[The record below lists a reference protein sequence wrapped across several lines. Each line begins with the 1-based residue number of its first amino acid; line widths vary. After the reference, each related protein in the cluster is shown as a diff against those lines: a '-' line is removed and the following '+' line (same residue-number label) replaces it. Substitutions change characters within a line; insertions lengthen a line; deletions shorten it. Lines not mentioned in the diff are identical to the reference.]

1 MNTCIQCLN
10 FADNR
15 IPVHVFTVT
24 KTISI
29 GQAVTSLFVHINI
42 TYNLNVKVGIFLYL
56 TEDPW
61 YYIQIH
67 GTRTM

>member
-29 GQAVTSLFVHINI
+29 GQAVTSLIHINI
-42 TYNLNVKVGIFLYL
+42 TYNLNVKVGIFD
-56 TEDPW
+56 T
-61 YYIQIH
+61 
-67 GTRTM
+67 

>member
-29 GQAVTSLFVHINI
+29 GQAVTSLFDS
-42 TYNLNVKVGIFLYL
+42 YK
-56 TEDPW
+56 
-61 YYIQIH
+61 YYIQFKSKSRYFFD
-67 GTRTM
+67 T

>member
-29 GQAVTSLFVHINI
+29 GQAVTSLFDS
-42 TYNLNVKVGIFLYL
+42 YKYM
-56 TEDPW
+56 
-61 YYIQIH
+61 YYIQFKCKSRYFLIPN
-67 GTRTM
+67 

>member
-1 MNTCIQCLN
+1 MNTSIQCLS

-29 GQAVTSLFVHINI
+29 GQAVTSLFVS
-42 TYNLNVKVGIFLYL
+42 YKQ
-56 TEDPW
+56 
-61 YYIQIH
+61 YIQFKCKSRYFFIPN
-67 GTRTM
+67 

>member
-15 IPVHVFTVT
+15 IPVQVFTVT

-29 GQAVTSLFVHINI
+29 GQAVTSLFVSYKYYIQ
-42 TYNLNVKVGIFLYL
+42 VGIF
-56 TEDPW
+56 
-61 YYIQIH
+61 
-67 GTRTM
+67 